1 MTLAAKTRAAV
12 RDHPFLHDALRAGII
27 NYTATA
33 RYLDV
38 GETEAVAAALRRY
51 ADELESRD
59 FRGDAPNA
67 SSSRG
72 DVRVTMQSGLG
83 IAKQGP
89 PVLVVGDT
97 RLVHNAGSLTAVLA
111 SGECSP
117 PALRDVLGRCETH
130 DLDVRAAGVA
140 SGTLLVVVPRRD
152 GPDAVRQVEAVFE

>member
-12 RDHPFLHDALRAGII
+12 RDNPFLHDALRAGII

-51 ADELESRD
+51 ADEL
-59 FRGDAPNA
+59 A
-67 SSSRG
+67 SPDSRG

-83 IAKQGP
+83 VTDGGSAM
-89 PVLVVGDT
+89 LVVGDT
-97 RLVHNAGSLTAVLA
+97 RLVPTAGSLTAVLA

-117 PALRDVLGRCETH
+117 FALRDVLGRCETH

-140 SGTLLVVVPRRD
+140 SGTLLVVVTRRD

>member
-12 RDHPFLHDALRAGII
+12 RDHPFLYDALRAGVL

-51 ADELESRD
+51 ADELALPAS
-59 FRGDAPNA
+59 RGDASNA
-67 SSSRG
+67 SASRG

-83 IAKQGP
+83 VTDEGSAM
-89 PVLVVGDT
+89 LVVGDT
-97 RLVHNAGSLTAVLA
+97 RLAPNTGSLTAVLA

-117 PALRDVLGRCETH
+117 FALRDVLGRCETH

-140 SGTLLVVVPRRD
+140 SGTLLVVVTRRD